1 MQIQIKTGRGGD
13 GTLEQLAS
21 TEAYGRGTWVVV
33 EVEEEECSDPNR
45 PATGGCPRF
54 IPKTRLQ
61 ALQFPAAPLFEVTM
75 LGSSTPTSCEELPF
89 ESTRKPSRVGL
100 RAVPSPWASAL
111 PPTAPDFASLRTAA
125 AREGPNTVFQAR
137 KPQSAKRAMSV
148 GCQVVFSS
156 QDVTTSTFYSRTS
169 ESETS
174 VEVCPHCLREDQLR
188 SPRFPGWPLPWFS
201 LPRPQFPFPAGSLC
215 TCASPISALLPPP
228 HPNYGPPNLPYFPSL
243 PSYPF
248 CYYPQHPIVMPFDV
262 WFHSN
267 PSTEEGPAI
276 MECVVEPF
284 EGGVLDE
291 EVDRS
296 MGIQKDSPP
305 SKTTSVAAIAAGG
318 SADAPSSRASDSGLP
333 EARPKPAGCT
343 PKSASPATR
352 GVELLSATVEGA
364 GESDKTKTAAA
375 TPLEVQKDEAAG
387 STGSP
392 AGTASGVDSKPTEE
406 RREGGSTGASP
417 PLEAATKA
425 AEVPGSGASIERSSA
440 TPNGVPEQAL
450 QAQAAQ
456 KTADPKVNFKSPGV
470 SKPTSSS
477 LAESDLTSST
487 VTAVSSLPG
496 DAGGGTE
503 QLDASPDKSPGTC
516 SPDASPDPKDED
528 VATSPTVEEHEVDM
542 ETQEESLAEEDDPLA
557 ETELGADVSKKG
569 RYTRAGIICA
579 MVMLS
584 LVLLFIVYGIAA
596 PGSAQKGRIL
606 GTTPLFVDVDVG
618 GNESEAV
625 AVQDELHVIDIPLDF

>member
-1 MQIQIKTGRGGD
+1 
-13 GTLEQLAS
+13 
-21 TEAYGRGTWVVV
+21 
-33 EVEEEECSDPNR
+33 
-45 PATGGCPRF
+45 
-54 IPKTRLQ
+54 
-61 ALQFPAAPLFEVTM
+61 M

-89 ESTRKPSRVGL
+89 GSTRKPSRVGL

-125 AREGPNTVFQAR
+125 AREGSNTVLQAR

-156 QDVTTSTFYSRTS
+156 QDATTSTFYSRTD
-169 ESETS
+169 ETETS
-174 VEVCPHCLREDQLR
+174 VKVCPHCLREDQLR

-201 LPRPQFPFPAGSLC
+201 PHRPQFPFPAGLLC
-215 TCASPISALLPPP
+215 TCVSPFSALLPPP
-228 HPNYGPPNLPYFPSL
+228 YPHHGVPNLPCPNYGLPNLPYFPSF

-262 WFHSN
+262 WLHSN
-267 PSTEEGPAI
+267 SSIEEGPAI

-284 EGGVLDE
+284 EGCVLDE

-296 MGIQKDSPP
+296 MGTLKKHSPP
-305 SKTTSVAAIAAGG
+305 SKTTSVAAIADGG
-318 SADAPSSRASDSGLP
+318 SADAPSSRASGCGLP

-352 GVELLSATVEGA
+352 GVELSSATVEGA
-364 GESDKTKTAAA
+364 GESDKSKTAAA

-392 AGTASGVDSKPTEE
+392 AGTASGVDSKPMEE
-406 RREGGSTGASP
+406 RREGGNTGASP

-425 AEVPGSGASIERSSA
+425 AEVPGSGALIERSSA
-440 TPNGVPEQAL
+440 TPNGVPEQAP
-450 QAQAAQ
+450 QAQAAK
-456 KTADPKVNFKSPGV
+456 KTADPKANFKSPGS

-487 VTAVSSLPG
+487 GTAVSSLPG
-496 DAGGGTE
+496 DAGSGTE
-503 QLDASPDKSPGTC
+503 QLDASADKSPGTC
-516 SPDASPDPKDED
+516 SPDASPDPKDEV
-528 VATSPTVEEHEVDM
+528 VAISPTVEEHEVDM
-542 ETQEESLAEEDDPLA
+542 ETQEESAAEAEEDEPLA
-557 ETELGADVSKKG
+557 ETELGADVSKRG
-569 RYTRAGIICA
+569 RYTRAGIICT
-579 MVMLS
+579 MVVLS
-584 LVLLFIVYGIAA
+584 LVLLFVVYAIAA

-625 AVQDELHVIDIPLDF
+625 AVQDELHVIDIPLNF

>member
-1 MQIQIKTGRGGD
+1 
-13 GTLEQLAS
+13 
-21 TEAYGRGTWVVV
+21 
-33 EVEEEECSDPNR
+33 
-45 PATGGCPRF
+45 
-54 IPKTRLQ
+54 
-61 ALQFPAAPLFEVTM
+61 M

-100 RAVPSPWASAL
+100 RAIPSPWASAL
-111 PPTAPDFASLRTAA
+111 PSTAPDFASLRTAA
-125 AREGPNTVFQAR
+125 AREGPNTILQAR
-137 KPQSAKRAMSV
+137 KPQSTKRAMSV

-156 QDVTTSTFYSRTS
+156 QDATTSTFYSRTD
-169 ESETS
+169 ETETS
-174 VEVCPHCLREDQLR
+174 MEVCPHCLREDQLR

-201 LPRPQFPFPAGSLC
+201 LPRPQFPFPAGLLC
-215 TCASPISALLPPP
+215 TCASPLPHHGAPNLLC
-228 HPNYGPPNLPYFPSL
+228 PNYGLPNLPYFPSL

-262 WFHSN
+262 WLHSN
-267 PSTEEGPAI
+267 PSIEEGPAI

-284 EGGVLDE
+284 EGCVLDE

-296 MGIQKDSPP
+296 MGIPKKHSPP

-318 SADAPSSRASDSGLP
+318 SVDAPSSRASGSGLP

-343 PKSASPATR
+343 PESASPATR
-352 GVELLSATVEGA
+352 GVELPLATVEGA
-364 GESDKTKTAAA
+364 GESDKSETAAA
-375 TPLEVQKDEAAG
+375 TPLEVQKDETTG

-392 AGTASGVDSKPTEE
+392 AGTASGVNLKPTEE
-406 RREGGSTGASP
+406 RREGGNTVASP

-440 TPNGVPEQAL
+440 TPNGVPEQAP
-450 QAQAAQ
+450 QAQAAK
-456 KTADPKVNFKSPGV
+456 KTADPKVNFKSPGR

-477 LAESDLTSST
+477 LTESDLTSST

-496 DAGGGTE
+496 DAGSWTD
-503 QLDASPDKSPGTC
+503 QPDASPDKSPSTC
-516 SPDASPDPKDED
+516 SPDASPDPKDEV
-528 VATSPTVEEHEVDM
+528 VAISPTVEEHEVDM
-542 ETQEESLAEEDDPLA
+542 EAQEESPTEAEEDEPLA

-584 LVLLFIVYGIAA
+584 LALLFIIYGIAA
-596 PGSAQKGRIL
+596 SGSAQKGRIL